1 MSLILSILAFLL
13 AVALSGPLARALRVP
28 LPLTQ
33 IALGYAIAEYT
44 GESVALD
51 PEVFFLLFL
60 PPLLFLDGWRIPK
73 DGLYRDKGTVIG
85 LALGLVVFTVLG
97 VGTILHWMIPAMPWA
112 VAFALAAI
120 LSPTDPIAVSAIASR
135 TPIPPRLMHLLE
147 GESLLNDASGLV
159 CMRFAVAAAL
169 TGSFS
174 LEQAALN
181 FVWVALAGLA
191 VGVVLTWGVTRVRDL
206 LLRRLGEDPGSSIL
220 ISLLIPFA
228 AYLLAEAIEASGI
241 LAAVAAG
248 ISMSLMEST
257 RLLASTRVQRRAF
270 WDTVQ
275 FAANGVIFVLLG
287 EQIPALF
294 AGAVDA
300 VDEAGRASP
309 WWLALYVAGV
319 VAALAALRYLW
330 VGAAL
335 RLSEKIARRR
345 GQPHPEI
352 SRRVVVAM
360 SLAGV
365 RGAVTLAGILTLP
378 MTLHDGHPFPARDL
392 AIFLAAGVIL
402 ASLILASAALPRLLR
417 DMPSE
422 GKHASE
428 APARRAAAA
437 AGLRAIEDHR
447 LSLAQYTD
455 DPARYAAIA
464 ARLAED
470 YRHRIEPLD
479 AAEGGGPVATQSES
493 EEIEHELRL
502 AGVAAE
508 RRALL
513 ELRRQHRIDET
524 TFHKLLRE
532 LDLAELRW
540 RI

>member
-1 MSLILSILAFLL
+1 MTILAFLL
-13 AVALSGPLARALRVP
+13 AVAISGPLARALRVP
-28 LPLTQ
+28 LPLIQ

-220 ISLLIPFA
+220 TSLLIPFA

>member
-97 VGTILHWMIPAMPWA
+97 LGTFLHWMIPAMPWA

-220 ISLLIPFA
+220 TSLLIPFA

>member
-1 MSLILSILAFLL
+1 MSTIMTILAFLL
-13 AVALSGPLARALRVP
+13 AVAISGPLARALRVP
-28 LPLTQ
+28 LPLIQ

-220 ISLLIPFA
+220 TSLLIPFA